1 MLRKLAI
8 IFVTIFFSQEQLQL
22 HLALLIVMVAFALH
36 HTFLPFD
43 VNSTPDSD
51 DGGGGHLLHQLE
63 RNSLL
68 VLLFLLWSAS
78 VFYLDQTS
86 CSAFT
91 CNALAVVVVPSNVVF
106 LTLTL
111 RHFVI
116 HFLKRTK
123 LGAKISNMVGK
134 GGGASGFVNPMRN
147 LKDSAKRI
155 SGRQKG
161 RATRPRG
168 VVTFSSSVRKSLE
181 MSVSVASQ
189 QSSLPPGKVD
199 DFDLLELP
207 RGSVNPLSSQP
218 NEEDR
223 GAGMRQEELRVVFF
237 DEVSG
242 RRYRVDSETGDATW
256 IDEEVAETVFFD
268 QKTKRRYNHSG
279 WVD

>member
-1 MLRKLAI
+1 MI
-8 IFVTIFFSQEQLQL
+8 GYS
-22 HLALLIVMVAFALH
+22 
-36 HTFLPFD
+36 
-43 VNSTPDSD
+43 
-51 DGGGGHLLHQLE
+51 
-63 RNSLL
+63 
-68 VLLFLLWSAS
+68 
-78 VFYLDQTS
+78 
-86 CSAFT
+86 
-91 CNALAVVVVPSNVVF
+91 
-106 LTLTL
+106 
-111 RHFVI
+111 
-116 HFLKRTK
+116 
-123 LGAKISNMVGK
+123 
-134 GGGASGFVNPMRN
+134 
-147 LKDSAKRI
+147 
-155 SGRQKG
+155 RQ
-161 RATRPRG
+161 RG

-223 GAGMRQEELRVVFF
+223 GAGMRQEELRAVFF